1 MRCRRSLP
9 HPWVDYDA
17 DYDVLGECPDK
28 AGQVQLVDGRE
39 GKGKEGKGREEG
51 RAILSF
57 SADDR
62 SGEARAELS
71 VCLFCLSACLPDCL
85 MTTDTTAM
93 HTS

>member
-9 HPWVDYDA
+9 HPWVGYDA

-39 GKGKEGKGREEG
+39 GKGREGKRREALAG
-51 RAILSF
+51 KKDGPFSF

-71 VCLFCLSACLPDCL
+71 VLSVLSVCMSA
-85 MTTDTTAM
+85 
-93 HTS
+93 